1 MQTITPALCLP
12 HLSKISLFVLS
23 LFHVTE
29 YRLRVLDGHEEGIK
43 NSLLKDPTSKS
54 LPSILLVVD
63 TEYQG
68 RPVKTVK
75 DVLEVGVNYLK

>member
-12 HLSKISLFVLS
+12 HLSKISPFVLS

-75 DVLEVGVNYLK
+75 DVLDVGVNNLK